1 MGSADSFRPNSRIL
15 KGRDLITVGIFT
27 ALYFAVSFVRM
38 LLSGLHPHLWVFML
52 GGEGL
57 PIPRLTRLHAA
68 KPHPIGVLLL
78 PRRHPIGFLERSGE
92 LARVCV
98 AHIRCCFRH
107 LRALCELRCRLFHS
121 ASSEVG
127 RDRAAICA
135 GEVLVE

>member
-1 MGSADSFRPNSRIL
+1 MSFESIFRKSR
-15 KGRDLITVGIFT
+15 
-27 ALYFAVSFVRM
+27 A
-38 LLSGLHPHLWVFML
+38 FML

-68 KPHPIGVLLL
+68 KPHPTGVLPL